1 MLVASLVKNLLWA
14 LRYPVLPSQSE
25 LLGEFR
31 VGAIQTRFP
40 GSTACQIHYPTLD
53 TETASRHPYFRPEAV
68 VGLADYSKQ
77 PVELMQFLSRR
88 SHPCLID
95 AKPVPGQKFPIVIFS
110 HGLGGCMEMYTQL
123 CQQVASYGYW
133 VVALEHEDG
142 SGAYAESISNRDDK
156 NNDNSDEEKGP
167 TPVYYKR
174 PDDTPYSRAKVT
186 NFRRPFLKQ
195 RVQDVSKAL
204 DHVFHE
210 IDENQDNKISDD
222 KEGIIAQVFQA
233 ADRSQGVH
241 LLGHS
246 FGGATMVLAVQ
257 DETFAKRHPVK
268 SLSLM
273 DCWAFSL
280 DDNALK
286 KGCNSISSENVNEKG
301 DFTHSTLHLLSEAWL
316 TNPEVAEV
324 KELLRNSSPPT
335 NQNGKKVASY
345 YVPNSVHASFSDAV
359 CWLPGFV
366 ARKLWMRGPEE
377 KRHETIRA
385 AAQAC
390 VQHMRQEEI
399 STAGSEELVETT
411 LKEYSFA

>member
-1 MLVASLVKNLLWA
+1 MLVATLVKNLLWA

-25 LLGEFR
+25 LLGDFR
-31 VGAIQTRFP
+31 VGAIQTRLP

-53 TETASRHPYFRPEAV
+53 TETASQRPYFRPEAV
-68 VGLADYSKQ
+68 AGLADYSKQ
-77 PVELMQFLSRR
+77 PVELLQFLSRR

-95 AKPVPGQKFPIVIFS
+95 AQPVPGQKFPIVIFS

-142 SGAYAESISNRDDK
+142 SGAYAESISTTHDNDK
-156 NNDNSDEEKGP
+156 NTERGA

-174 PDDTPYSRAKVT
+174 PDDTPYSRTKVT
-186 NFRRPFLKQ
+186 NFRRPFLEQ

-210 IDENQDNKISDD
+210 IDDNQDNNNNISND
-222 KEGIIAQVFQA
+222 KEDITTQVFQA

-286 KGCNSISSENVNEKG
+286 KGCNSDSSKGVGGKG

-324 KELLRNSSPPT
+324 NELLQNSSPPN
-335 NQNGKKVASY
+335 NQIGKKVASY

-359 CWLPGFV
+359 CWFPGFV

-399 STAGSEELVETT
+399 SAAGVGEPAEST
-411 LKEYSFA
+411 LKEYSYA